1 MTETARILAAG
12 DRAVSVQFGDV
23 IDPAVYARVN
33 ALNARLKQEKP
44 AGLVETIPTFRSL
57 MVQYDP
63 LVLGYDRLEELL
75 WGMIREMS
83 EVAPPPKKVF
93 TVPVCFGGSHGP
105 DLADVAAYHG
115 VEEEEIVRLFCSSE
129 FLIYMLGFT
138 PGYPYI
144 GGVPAGLVTPRL
156 DSPRVKVPTG
166 AVGIGG
172 EQLGI
177 YPIESPG
184 GFRLVGNTPVKLYD
198 PAKTE
203 NPVLLEAGAYI
214 RFEAIGEEEYENIRR
229 RVEEGSYVCRIE
241 EG

>member
-1 MTETARILAAG
+1 M
-12 DRAVSVQFGDV
+12 
-23 IDPAVYARVN
+23 
-33 ALNARLKQEKP
+33 
-44 AGLVETIPTFRSL
+44 
-57 MVQYDP
+57 
-63 LVLGYDRLEELL
+63 
-75 WGMIREMS
+75 
-83 EVAPPPKKVF
+83 
-93 TVPVCFGGSHGP
+93 
-105 DLADVAAYHG
+105 
-115 VEEEEIVRLFCSSE
+115 
-129 FLIYMLGFT
+129 
-138 PGYPYI
+138 
-144 GGVPAGLVTPRL
+144 
-156 DSPRVKVPTG
+156 KVPTG